1 MHYDSI
7 QRERFACTLA
17 HRRPYRVPMD
27 LGATDMTEIDGGPR
41 RLAPHLGI
49 APRATD
55 AETDEAVLQALD
67 IDIRGVGGI
76 LEPAGTSAHR
86 VSATETV
93 DMWGVGY
100 RFNGHHFEA
109 VSRPLEGATLDD
121 LETYPWPDPDRLD
134 PCPISGL
141 AERARFLYERTPYVV
156 CARHPVH
163 GVMEVG
169 CWMCGYDDFLYR
181 MAAEPEFV
189 RRFFDIVFAYQQRVE
204 RTYFTALGPYIH
216 FTTSG
221 DDFGMQTGPF
231 MSPKMFADLIKPY
244 LQARIQKIRHYTDAT
259 FFHHTCGS
267 VFDLVPHLIGAGV
280 EILNPIQP
288 RARKMGPERLKQA
301 FGDRLT
307 FYGGVDTQYLLPR
320 GTVEEVEVA
329 TRALVRTLGASG
341 GYILSAAHT
350 LQEDVPNENVLAFYR
365 AARDAASEA

>member
-1 MHYDSI
+1 MLKPNSL

-17 HRRPYRVPMD
+17 HQAPDRVPMD

-41 RLAPHLGI
+41 RLAPLLGL
-49 APRATD
+49 APGAAD
-55 AETDEAVLQALD
+55 AETDEAVLRALD

-76 LEPAGTSAHR
+76 LQPAGTPAREISAVER
-86 VSATETV
+86 V

-109 VSRPLEGATLDD
+109 VHRPLEGATLDD
-121 LETYPWPDPDRLD
+121 LDRHPWPDPDRLD
-134 PCPISGL
+134 PAML
-141 AERARFLYERTPYVV
+141 AAIVAQARFLYEKTPYVV
-156 CARHPVH
+156 CARHPCH

-189 RRFFDIVFAYQQRVE
+189 RRFFDLVHAYQQRIEKV
-204 RTYFTALGPYIH
+204 YYTALGSYIH

-221 DDFGMQTGPF
+221 DDFGMQTGPLI
-231 MSPKMFADLIKPY
+231 SPRMFVELVIPY
-244 LQARIQKIRHYTDAT
+244 LQARIERVRHHTGAA

-267 VFDLVPHLIGAGV
+267 VFELIPHMLDAGV

-288 RARKMGPERLKQA
+288 RTRHMEPARLKQA

-307 FYGGVDTQYLLPR
+307 FYGGVDTQWLLPR
-320 GTVEEVEVA
+320 GSVEEVEAA
-329 TRALVRTLGASG
+329 TRELIGILGASG

-350 LQEDVPNENVLAFYR
+350 LQEDVPDENILAFYR
-365 AARDAASEA
+365 TGRGG